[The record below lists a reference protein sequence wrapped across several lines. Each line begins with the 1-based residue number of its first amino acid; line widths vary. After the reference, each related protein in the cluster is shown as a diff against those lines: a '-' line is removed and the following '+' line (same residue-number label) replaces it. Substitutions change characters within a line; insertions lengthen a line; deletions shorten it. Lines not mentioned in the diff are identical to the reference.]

1 MTSPIELATDRLMLR
16 QWRAEDYEPF
26 ARLNGDPVV
35 MEFFPWLLDR
45 EKSNAVADKFRGRIA
60 DQGWGFW
67 AVEVRGIAPFIGFVG
82 LNRPDPPVPI
92 SPCVE
97 IGWRLLSEYW
107 GQGYAS
113 EAARAALECGFE
125 QLELDEIVS
134 YTATINVRSQRVM
147 QRIGMHHSGEK
158 FDHPAVPAGS
168 PLVEHVVYR
177 LQRGEW
183 QANQPNK
190 EGSP

>member
-1 MTSPIELATDRLMLR
+1 MTSPIELSTERLLLR
-16 QWRAEDYEPF
+16 QWRSDDYKPF
-26 ARLNGDPVV
+26 ARLNSDPVV
-35 MEFFPWLLDR
+35 MEYFPWLLDR
-45 EKSNAVADKFRGRIA
+45 EKSDTVAEKFRSRIRE
-60 DQGWGFW
+60 QGWGFW
-67 AVEVRGIAPFIGFVG
+67 AVEVRGVAPFIGFVG

-107 GQGYAS
+107 GHGYAS
-113 EAARAALECGFE
+113 EAARAALRCGFE
-125 QLELDEIVS
+125 RLELDEIVS

-147 QRIGMHHSGEK
+147 QRIGMQHRGER

-183 QANQPNK
+183 QTSQLNG
-190 EGSP
+190 EGSA